1 MEWSW
6 SNPAS
11 TGQRQVWSPKNRE
24 TLEQSHEL
32 QCRRTNC
39 FIRNPDNLT
48 LWIWD
53 FSSRLFSSFCTMRV
67 GRYNSALRKSN
78 VVFLPWPF
86 NMMFL
91 PLEKVDSKTTYESS
105 QVMKCAVTRQAF
117 QHVCTSIGCT
127 LIVHGLPE
135 QNSYQNQPGVLTT
148 LHLGCSV
155 L

>member
-1 MEWSW
+1 
-6 SNPAS
+6 
-11 TGQRQVWSPKNRE
+11 
-24 TLEQSHEL
+24 
-32 QCRRTNC
+32 
-39 FIRNPDNLT
+39 
-48 LWIWD
+48 
-53 FSSRLFSSFCTMRV
+53 MRV

-78 VVFLPWPF
+78 VV
-86 NMMFL
+86 FL